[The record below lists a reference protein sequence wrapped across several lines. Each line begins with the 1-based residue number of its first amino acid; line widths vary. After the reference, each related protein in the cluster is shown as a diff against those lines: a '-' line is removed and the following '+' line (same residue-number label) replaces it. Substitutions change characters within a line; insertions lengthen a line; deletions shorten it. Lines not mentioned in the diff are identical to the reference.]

1 MTFAESTAE
10 LGKLLGAGYGF
21 TVLDSFE
28 EKRGL
33 RLAQVAAEEAKL
45 TFYTWSVSRGLTP
58 PEKTTGPTLLDALTA
73 LRRADRPALLVL
85 LGLQP
90 SSMTAVERR
99 MLVEVAADGPA
110 ARQYLLAI
118 APIGELPVELQREAA
133 AFTLSPPDES
143 ELRALLEET
152 AKAVKADLGDTAS
165 ASVAAA
171 RGLGIEEARRVF
183 RMGLLSKGDL
193 TSTILGEKRRL
204 LRSSSALDCIELGAD
219 EKAGLSIVGGL
230 DYLKQWLADRR
241 KSLSA
246 EAQAFG
252 LPPPKGLL
260 LLGVQGCG
268 KSLSAKAIATEWSMP
283 LCRLDLAG
291 LFTEKGS
298 PDAAMRQA
306 IASVEAMAPV
316 VLWIDEMEKGFAGL
330 EGGQDIGLA
339 RLFGWFITWLG
350 ERTSP
355 VFVVATAND
364 VTSLP
369 PELLRKGRFDET
381 FFVDL
386 PGERARAEILAIH
399 LRRRGRNPDPL
410 PLASLAKRSEKLSGS
425 ELEQVVVAGLYTAFS
440 QGRDLNADDL
450 WTALH
455 ETVPLYRM
463 YEEKIKALRSWAQ
476 DRARPAATDTKL
488 VELMQQT

>member
-1 MTFAESTAE
+1 MTFAETATE
-10 LGKLLGAGYGF
+10 LGRLLGAGYGF
-21 TVLDSFE
+21 ALLDSFE

-33 RLAQVAAEEAKL
+33 HLAQIAAEQAGL
-45 TFYTWSVSRGLTP
+45 TLYTWSVSRGMTP
-58 PEKTTGPTLLDALTA
+58 AAKGNGLEAALTT
-73 LRRADRPALLVL
+73 LRGSGRPGLLVV
-85 LGLQP
+85 LGLQLDTL
-90 SSMTAVERR
+90 TAVERR
-99 MLVEVAADGPA
+99 MLAEVAADGPA
-110 ARQYLLAI
+110 AKQYLLAI
-118 APIGELPVELQREAA
+118 APIGELPDELQREAA
-133 AFTLSPPDES
+133 VLTLSPPDEA
-143 ELRALLEET
+143 ELTALLKET
-152 AKAVKADLGDTAS
+152 AEALQAELGETGA

-171 RGLGIEEARRVF
+171 RGLGLEEARRVF
-183 RMGLLSKGDL
+183 RMGLLAKGNL

-204 LRSSSALDCIELGAD
+204 LRRSSALDCIELGAD
-219 EKAGLSIVGGL
+219 EKAGLTLVGGL

-241 KSLSA
+241 KSLSD
-246 EAQAFG
+246 EARAFG

-260 LLGVQGCG
+260 LLGIQGCG

-291 LFTEKGS
+291 LFAERGS
-298 PDAAMRQA
+298 PDAALRKA

-330 EGGQDIGLA
+330 AGGQDSGLA

-386 PGERARAEILAIH
+386 PGEKARAEILTIH
-399 LRRRGRNPDPL
+399 LRRRGRSPDNL
-410 PLASLAKRSEKLSGS
+410 PLVSIAKRSDKLSGS
-425 ELEQVVVAGLYTAFS
+425 ELEQVVVSGLHSAFS
-440 QGRDLNADDL
+440 QGRDLTADDL

-476 DRARPAATDTKL
+476 DRARPAAQDSKL
-488 VELMQQT
+488 VELVQQT

>member
-1 MTFAESTAE
+1 MTFTETATE
-10 LGKLLGAGYGF
+10 LGRLLGAGYGF
-21 TVLDSFE
+21 AVLDSFE

-33 RLAQVAAEEAKL
+33 RLAQVAAEQAGL
-45 TFYTWSVSRGLTP
+45 TLYTWSVSRGMTP
-58 PEKTTGPTLLDALTA
+58 AAKGNDLEAALTA
-73 LRRADRPALLVL
+73 LRGANRPGLLVV
-85 LGLQP
+85 LGLQLDTL
-90 SSMTAVERR
+90 TAVERR
-99 MLVEVAADGPA
+99 MLAEVAADGPA
-110 ARQYLLAI
+110 AKQYLLAI
-118 APIGELPVELQREAA
+118 APIGELPDELQREAA
-133 AFTLSPPDES
+133 VLTLSPPDEA
-143 ELRALLEET
+143 ELTALLKET
-152 AKAVKADLGDTAS
+152 AEALHAALGDTAA

-171 RGLGIEEARRVF
+171 RGLGLEEARRVF
-183 RMGLLSKGDL
+183 RMGLLAKGNL
-193 TSTILGEKRRL
+193 TSTILAEKRRL
-204 LRSSSALDCIELGAD
+204 LRRSSALDCIELGAD
-219 EKAGLSIVGGL
+219 EKAGLTLVGGL

-241 KSLSA
+241 KSLSD
-246 EAQAFG
+246 EARAFG

-291 LFTEKGS
+291 LFAERGS
-298 PDAAMRQA
+298 PDAALRKA

-330 EGGQDIGLA
+330 AGGQDSGLA

-386 PGERARAEILAIH
+386 PGEKARAEILTIH
-399 LRRRGRNPDPL
+399 LRRRGRSPDNL
-410 PLASLAKRSEKLSGS
+410 PLVSIAKRSDKLSGS
-425 ELEQVVVAGLYTAFS
+425 ELEQVVVSGLHSAFS
-440 QGRDLNADDL
+440 QGRDLTADDL

-455 ETVPLYRM
+455 DTVPLYRM

-476 DRARPAATDTKL
+476 DRARPAAQDGKL
-488 VELMQQT
+488 VELVQQT